1 MKNIIVITVMAF
13 SFNAMAQAVGAPP
26 PPSIVKNV
34 DVTASKQVEG
44 IASNLNL
51 NDTQKTQLSSVLTKF
66 AKARKTIASS
76 KMSANAQTEAL
87 TQNAQEERKAIKK
100 ILNREQYVT
109 FMQSKS

>member
-51 NDTQKTQLSSVLTKF
+51 NDTQKTQLSSVLSLLKRV
-66 AKARKTIASS
+66 K
-76 KMSANAQTEAL
+76 L
-87 TQNAQEERKAIKK
+87 
-100 ILNREQYVT
+100 
-109 FMQSKS
+109 